1 MSRPVGETAP
11 PRNAARSGA
20 GAQPE
25 PASSHGATV
34 QGESSPVAAGAGS
47 FDGDWASLVARLPL
61 TGFVRNWANKSE
73 FIGFEAGVFSLRVG
87 TRALADDKPMR
98 EKLRA
103 AIEQYL
109 GRPVRLAVQLGEL
122 AGASVAAIVEKNND
136 ERQKAAEVS
145 IMGDAFVREVM
156 DKTGAVPTDIRPS

>member
-1 MSRPVGETAP
+1 MLF
-11 PRNAARSGA
+11 RSG
-20 GAQPE
+20 
-25 PASSHGATV
+25 
-34 QGESSPVAAGAGS
+34 
-47 FDGDWASLVARLPL
+47 DWTSLVARLPL

-103 AIEQYL
+103 ALEQYL

-122 AGASVAAIVEKNND
+122 AGASVAAIVEKDND